1 MPFRHPVP
9 AVAVGAVVVLV
20 VSLVVSLLSAGN
32 RWAAGA
38 PLVETGR
45 LVIGPGAVPTVVD
58 RAVPPPLEDSR
69 ADLGRATAEAPWV
82 WPTGSRVVGR
92 PWEAPADDYAAG
104 HRGIDVGAPLG
115 TVVVAVNDGTV
126 TFAGQVAG
134 RGVVTIDH
142 GGGLRSTV
150 DSVAPGVATGDTVA
164 QGDAVGTVSV
174 GHCPAADP
182 CLHVGAR
189 LDDRYVDPTP
199 YLPAAAW
206 PVLLPE
212 SAWTG

>member
-1 MPFRHPVP
+1 MPFRHAAP
-9 AVAVGAVVVLV
+9 AMAALALLVA
-20 VSLVVSLLSAGN
+20 SLPAGGPWVAGSPRAEATPLL
-32 RWAAGA
+32 
-38 PLVETGR
+38 TGR
-45 LVIGPGAVPTVVD
+45 GADVSGVAHD
-58 RAVPPPLEDSR
+58 DG
-69 ADLGRATAEAPWV
+69 GRATADAPWV
-82 WPTGSRVVGR
+82 WPTGSLVVGR

-104 HRGIDVGAPLG
+104 HRGIDVPAQLG
-115 TVVVAVNDGTV
+115 TTVAAVDDGTV

-142 GGGLRSTV
+142 GDGLRSTV
-150 DSVAPGVATGDTVA
+150 DSVVPTVSTGDTVA

-182 CLHVGAR
+182 CLHLGAR

>member
-1 MPFRHPVP
+1 MPFRHAGPAMAALALLVASVP
-9 AVAVGAVVVLV
+9 AGGPWVTGSPRADATSPV
-20 VSLVVSLLSAGN
+20 
-32 RWAAGA
+32 
-38 PLVETGR
+38 TGR
-45 LVIGPGAVPTVVD
+45 GADATG
-58 RAVPPPLEDSR
+58 ASR
-69 ADLGRATAEAPWV
+69 GDADHLTSDAPWV
-82 WPTGSRVVGR
+82 WPTGSRVVDR
-92 PWEAPADDYAAG
+92 PWEAPTDDYAAG
-104 HRGIDVGAPLG
+104 HRGIDVGAALG
-115 TVVVAVNDGTV
+115 TVVVAVDDGTV

-150 DSVAPGVATGDTVA
+150 DSVAPTVRTGDVVGR
-164 QGDAVGTVSV
+164 GDPLGTVSV

-182 CLHVGAR
+182 CLHLGAR

-212 SAWTG
+212 SDWTG

>member
-1 MPFRHPVP
+1 MPFRHLVP

-20 VSLVVSLLSAGN
+20 VWLPSAGT
-32 RWAAGA
+32 RQAASA
-38 PLVETGR
+38 PLVEPGR
-45 LVIGPGAVPTVVD
+45 LVAGLDAGQAAVD
-58 RAVPPPLEDSR
+58 RAVLPPLEDSR

-82 WPTGSRVVGR
+82 WPTGSRAVSR

-104 HRGIDVGAPLG
+104 HRGIDVAAPLG
-115 TVVVAVNDGTV
+115 TVVVAVDDGTV

-134 RGVVTIDH
+134 RGVVTIEH

-150 DSVAPGVATGDTVA
+150 DSVAPRVATGDAVA
-164 QGDAVGTVSV
+164 QGDAVGTVEV

-182 CLHVGAR
+182 CLHLGAR

-212 SAWTG
+212 TAWTG